1 MDATPPLRKDGFR
14 ERGHQVTRLE
24 AFVDAS
30 FAFAV
35 TLLVIRV
42 GTVPDTVAE
51 MIEALKGIPAFAAS
65 FALIAMFWSA
75 HNTWSRRYG
84 LDDGYSMFLSLLLVF
99 LVLLYVY
106 PLRMLFGMAFAWAS
120 LALPEAFR
128 IQSEAGQPG
137 LVDLRWM
144 YVIYAIAWSTLG
156 FVILLLYRHAWNRRA
171 ALGLS
176 VEEQVSTRMELA
188 RWWLVP
194 ALGFASLALAFALPF
209 GEPLRSNPW
218 WAGFPPMVYG
228 LMGLTGVVMTTTQRR
243 VRAKLMAEG
252 ATGTTP
258 SHGTVPGKRRR
269 RRRKPTPA

>member
-1 MDATPPLRKDGFR
+1 MDATPPLRQDGFR

-75 HNTWSRRYG
+75 HNAWSRRYG
-84 LDDGYSMFLSLLLVF
+84 LDDGYSRFLSLLLVF

-120 LALPEAFR
+120 TALPEAFR
-128 IQSEAGQPG
+128 IAGGAGRPG
-137 LVDLRWM
+137 LVELRAM
-144 YVIYAIAWSTLG
+144 YVIYAVAWSTLG
-156 FVILLLYRHAWNRRA
+156 FVIVLLHRHAWNRRT

-176 VEEQVSTRMELA
+176 LEEQVATRMELA

-194 ALGFASLALAFALPF
+194 ALGFVSLALALALPF
-209 GEPLRSNPW
+209 GAPLQDNPW
-218 WAGFPPMVYG
+218 WAGLPPMVYG
-228 LMGLTGVVMTTTQRR
+228 LMGFTGVVMAATERR
-243 VRAKLMAEG
+243 VRSRLTAEG

-258 SHGTVPGKRRR
+258 SHGAALGKRRR
-269 RRRKPTPA
+269 RRRKPTTA